1 MLNIFYVI
9 EYVRIFR
16 RRTGV
21 MFKCPAV
28 LYVDPQN
35 LMKNRRN
42 LPSGN
47 GVGSEAKTIQATRY
61 KYPCNLYC
69 KPVNQSENTTKVHS
83 SESLDEEPDPQVLP
97 ALVPTGKCSRNKV

>member
-1 MLNIFYVI
+1 
-9 EYVRIFR
+9 
-16 RRTGV
+16 

-28 LYVDPQN
+28 VYVDPQN

-69 KPVNQSENTTKVHS
+69 KPVNQSKNTTKVHS
-83 SESLDEEPDPQVLP
+83 SESLDEEPNPQVLP
-97 ALVPTGKCSRNKV
+97 ALVPTGKCSCNKV